1 MDVEDFEFKPPSP
14 GGPAGPALPE
24 QAPAEPET
32 QDLAP
37 AGFNERFL
45 AYAVDVAPFFFG
57 AYFSFSLLLKNG
69 AVDYSA
75 STELK
80 WKLLWTAAFV
90 LYETI
95 FSSGGRATLGK
106 YLLGIRVVHADG
118 ENYLSVPGA
127 LVRVLGY
134 ALSSV
139 FLSLGFLMALFT
151 RNNRALHD
159 YISQSR
165 VISVKQRG
173 EMGDGL
179 VLALSWAIMA
189 ILIGSWGKQA
199 FVKPNPEETA
209 QIMAARTTVN
219 KLATLEEI
227 HKAKYNAYTDDIKRL
242 AFLTRNLEAVRR
254 ELAKN
259 LAPDTLA
266 IASDGR
272 VYIIT
277 AKARDRRQT
286 TVRRESAP
294 PQQ

>member
-1 MDVEDFEFKPPSP
+1 M
-14 GGPAGPALPE
+14 
-24 QAPAEPET
+24 APAAVPDDGRFEICLVK
-32 QDLAP
+32 DLSKP
-37 AGFNERFL
+37 AFL
-45 AYAVDVAPFFFG
+45 RAFPSVFQGKHGNHPAV
-57 AYFSFSLLLKNG
+57 SF
-69 AVDYSA
+69 YQ
-75 STELK
+75 
-80 WKLLWTAAFV
+80 AARV
-90 LYETI
+90 RV
-95 FSSGGRATLGK
+95 SSDSPL
-106 YLLGIRVVHADG
+106 VVHADG

-242 AFLTRNLEAVRR
+242 AFLTRTLEAVRR

-277 AKARDRRQT
+277 AQSDMAL
-286 TVRRESAP
+286 
-294 PQQ
+294 